1 MRSFRAILSFAV
13 APCPLSASGPNTT
26 KAHNI
31 ISESEIFH
39 RRKPFPGTCRVLREE
54 GKGSASPARP
64 MDRGGGLAARRCLL
78 LVFSVFL
85 RGVVILQ
92 PAESLKV
99 TMESRMV
106 AVLDIDV
113 MIPCEISEYST
124 PELKITNIAVEWYWK
139 ASSKEVE
146 NIVYTIVSG
155 VPTSYRNGARM
166 DESELK
172 KGNAALF
179 LPQIQI
185 SEEGIYRCSVTVTP
199 VSDEGTTV
207 LELIAQPSIKLSPRT
222 VELENGKEKTLS
234 CTVNKFYPLSIE
246 VHWEK
251 KSEHGNNEV
260 VPADDICTGVPVKNG
275 DGTFNVTSKLGLQPS
290 LQDNGN
296 VYSCVVGHK
305 SFSIRQAFNAT
316 LIVTEPPPNF
326 IWLAVIL
333 VLLLLGMI
341 PVILYIKYFKKI
353 QPGKFSAIKN
363 KELKHLEETLV
374 VFLLQGFRPKRLE
387 IVFFLKLPSWN
398 EKQEIYSWNTMTASN
413 PEHGEDTPL
422 IITGKGEESSDLVMK
437 LKTMFTFD
445 PTLQVK
451 QRRTFDVSCSVNI
464 VPDVKL
470 LKEFELTLEVRH
482 EAFPDCLS
490 TETISFK
497 VIECTPKVSK
507 FECEPPVPECGK
519 IITLSCLVEDFCPRE
534 CGICWLR
541 GNNEPLDATS
551 NTEKP
556 QLDPVSNLYCKKSR
570 VSFIPQPED
579 HAVDFIVQINHCQKV
594 IRHSYPLLLKGYPK
608 VTDITCEPNDPKYGT
623 KLSLTCKVTD
633 FFLSDIKIKWLDGGI
648 EISEGVD
655 TEKPVEGSNGCL
667 KLSSKLQL
675 IPTALDHNKFIT
687 FSVTYGDLKKPIVR
701 DVYLKLPVHRPEM
714 SEIKKTPMQNS
725 ESISLE
731 TVISNF
737 APCNIR
743 VTWYEEWEKISE
755 DNPRNIQIGENK
767 LGYFV
772 SKLQVSPKGRDSK
785 ETIRCEVFHQATQDF
800 KEKSF
805 VWESKDCCDSLDRM
819 LTSPV
824 SQNHVGPLI
833 NSKLTSEEPVQP
845 MKIECV
851 TSNPKAGEKVTL
863 RCFVPGIRAEDANVS
878 WFKGVYPVDDKIE
891 NANCGDGSG
900 FISDVVITTEKDK
913 KKYEIR
919 CEVYVD
925 ANYEILEENF
935 YLEL

>member
-1 MRSFRAILSFAV
+1 
-13 APCPLSASGPNTT
+13 
-26 KAHNI
+26 
-31 ISESEIFH
+31 
-39 RRKPFPGTCRVLREE
+39 
-54 GKGSASPARP
+54 
-64 MDRGGGLAARRCLL
+64 MDREGGLAALRCLL
-78 LVFSVFL
+78 LGFSVFL
-85 RGVVILQ
+85 CGSGVLQ

-106 AVLDIDV
+106 AVLDTDV

-124 PELKITNIAVEWYWK
+124 PELKIAKIAVEWYWK
-139 ASSKEVE
+139 AFSTETE

-155 VPTSYRNGARM
+155 VPKSYRNGAKM
-166 DESELK
+166 DESELI
-172 KGNAALF
+172 KGNAALS
-179 LPQIQI
+179 LHQIQI
-185 SEEGIYRCSVTVTP
+185 SQEGIYRCSVTVTP
-199 VSDEGTTV
+199 DSNEGTTAV
-207 LELIAQPSIKLSPRT
+207 ELIAQPSVKLSPRT

-234 CTVNKFYPLSIE
+234 CTVNKFYPLLIE

-260 VPADDICTGVPVKNG
+260 VPADDICTGVPVKNV
-275 DGTFNVTSKLGLQPS
+275 DGTFNVTSKLELQPS

-316 LIVTEPPPNF
+316 LIVKEPPPNF
-326 IWLAVIL
+326 IWLAVIP
-333 VLLLLGMI
+333 VLLLLGVI
-341 PVILYIKYFKKI
+341 LVILYIMCFKKI
-353 QPGKFSAIKN
+353 QPEKFSSILN
-363 KELKHLEETLV
+363 KELKHLEETMV
-374 VFLLQGFRPKRLE
+374 VFSLQGFRPKPLE

-398 EKQEIYSWNTMTASN
+398 EKQEIYSWNTITASN
-413 PEHGEDTPL
+413 PEHGEDIPL
-422 IITGKGEESSDLVMK
+422 IITGKGEENADLVKK

-445 PTLQVK
+445 QILQVR
-451 QRRTFDVSCSVNI
+451 QRRAFDLFCKVNI

-470 LKEFELTLEVRH
+470 LEEFEFTLEVRH
-482 EAFPDCLS
+482 AAFPGGLS

-519 IITLSCLVEDFCPRE
+519 LITLSCLVEVFCPRE
-534 CGICWLR
+534 CDICWLR

-551 NTEKP
+551 NTEEP
-556 QLDPVSNLYCKKSR
+556 QLDPGSNLYCKKSR

-579 HAVDFIVQINHCQKV
+579 HAVDFIVQINHCKKV

-623 KLSLTCKVTD
+623 TLFLTCEVTD
-633 FFLSDIKIKWLDGGI
+633 FFLSDIHIQWLDGGI
-648 EISEGVD
+648 EISKGVD
-655 TEKPVEGSNGCL
+655 TERPVEDSNGCL

-687 FSVTYGDLKKPIVR
+687 FSVTYGDLKNPIIR

-714 SEIKKTPMQNS
+714 SEIKMSEMQNS

-737 APCNIR
+737 APCNIK

-772 SKLQVSPKGRDSK
+772 SKLQFSPKGRDSK
-785 ETIRCEVFHQATQDF
+785 KTIRCEVFHQATQDF

-805 VWESKDCCDSLDRM
+805 VWKSKEDYCDSLDRM
-819 LTSPV
+819 STSPV

-833 NSKLTSEEPVQP
+833 HSKLTSEEPAQP

-863 RCFVPGIRAEDANVS
+863 RCFVPGIRAEEANVS

-891 NANCGDGSG
+891 NENCGNGSG
-900 FISDVVITTEKDK
+900 FISDVIITTEKDK
-913 KKYEIR
+913 KRYEIR

-925 ANYEILEENF
+925 ANDETLEEIF